1 MNYFS
6 DYLIIINVIAFIIM
20 FIDKRSAVNHKWR
33 IPEFRLFL
41 YALLFGAFGIWFGMY
56 ILRHKTKHKKFVIGI
71 PAIMAVQFT
80 IIYFFHL
87 IK

>member
-6 DYLIIINVIAFIIM
+6 DYLIVINLVSFIMM
-20 FIDKRSAVNHKWR
+20 FLDKRNAQKHKWR
-33 IPEFRLFL
+33 IPERRLFL
-41 YALLFGAFGIWFGMY
+41 YALLFGGIGIWFGMY

-80 IIYFFHL
+80 IIYFL
-87 IK
+87 NLNK